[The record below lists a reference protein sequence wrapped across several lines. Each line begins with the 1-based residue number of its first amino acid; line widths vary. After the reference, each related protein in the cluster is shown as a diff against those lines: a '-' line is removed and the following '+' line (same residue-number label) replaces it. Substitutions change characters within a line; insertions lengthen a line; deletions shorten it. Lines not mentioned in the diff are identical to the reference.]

1 MADPG
6 THGGMHIAPGLEH
19 NEAGLPNYTAPN
31 HEAMQAKRFRKFQGV
46 VDDVAPVEV
55 DCADDATA
63 DIGIIAWGSTIGVVR
78 EAVQRLRAEGQSVKG
93 FYPKLLHPLPAA
105 QFEAFGAGCRR
116 LLLPEVNFQGQ
127 LAHFVRA
134 ETSLR
139 PESYT
144 LCGGLPFTP
153 EMIVNRVREMLA

>member
-1 MADPG
+1 
-6 THGGMHIAPGLEH
+6 
-19 NEAGLPNYTAPN
+19 
-31 HEAMQAKRFRKFQGV
+31 V

-55 DCADDATA
+55 DCVDDASA

-78 EAVQRLRAEGQSVKG
+78 EALQRLRAEGFAVKG

-105 QFEAFGAGCRR
+105 QFEAFCAGCKR

-134 ETSLR
+134 ETTLR

-144 LCGGLPFTP
+144 ICGGLPFTP
-153 EMIVNRVREMLA
+153 EMIINKVRELLA